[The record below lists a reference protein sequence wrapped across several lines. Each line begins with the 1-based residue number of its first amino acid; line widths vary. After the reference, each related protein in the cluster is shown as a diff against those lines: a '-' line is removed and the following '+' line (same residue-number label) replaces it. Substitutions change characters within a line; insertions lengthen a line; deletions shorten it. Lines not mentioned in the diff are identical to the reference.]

1 MIASVKSKKDGSRS
15 RRKVN
20 GSWGTK
26 VERLVGDL
34 LDVTDIGDKSIVFS
48 QWEGEF
54 HSYMSSMYCRLQHVH
69 SVCFFC

>member
-1 MIASVKSKKDGSRS
+1 MIASVKNKKDGSRS
-15 RRKVN
+15 KRKVK

-34 LDVTDIGDKSIVFS
+34 LDVKDIGEKCIVFS

-54 HSYMSSMYCRLQHVH
+54 YSCIM
-69 SVCFFC
+69 